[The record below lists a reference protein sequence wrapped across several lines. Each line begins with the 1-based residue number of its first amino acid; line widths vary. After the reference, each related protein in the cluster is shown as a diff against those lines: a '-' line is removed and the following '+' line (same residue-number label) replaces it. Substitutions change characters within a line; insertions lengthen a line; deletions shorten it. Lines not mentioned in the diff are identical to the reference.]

1 MTIAN
6 IIKMRVEYIKFLL
19 MKYVIILIYSIDI
32 YEVMC

>member
-6 IIKMRVEYIKFLL
+6 IIKMCVAYIKFQF

-32 YEVMC
+32 YEPMC